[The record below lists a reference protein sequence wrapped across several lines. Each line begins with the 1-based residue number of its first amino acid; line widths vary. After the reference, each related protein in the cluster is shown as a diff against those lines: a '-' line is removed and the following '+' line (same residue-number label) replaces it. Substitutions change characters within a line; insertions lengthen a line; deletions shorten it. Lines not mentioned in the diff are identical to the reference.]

1 MASAFCFN
9 FSLSASFMYSDIDT
23 PRFSEALTSSIFR
36 YSGNTIWNRTVFIF
50 DFMCNLL
57 CMCVLLCYIIHMK
70 IMKAYKFKFEPTKA
84 QAAQLAIE
92 FGCARFVWNRGLI
105 ERDYA
110 YKNWDVSLNSND
122 LSRHITQYKKTE
134 YPWLCDATAGVLNQK
149 LIDQDKAFDNFFK
162 GRAKFP
168 KFKKKSHAQSIRY
181 QLDQRIVLNNFR
193 AGELLKLPK
202 LGELK
207 VKWSQVPGGIPKMV
221 TVSKS
226 ASGKYFVGFMCEVEQ
241 GLMPMTGKVVGIDVG
256 IKDVVVTSDG
266 FHSGAPKYTYYYQ
279 RRLRKAQRV
288 LSRKKKG
295 SNGWKKQRIV
305 VARIHETITNS
316 RKDFL
321 HKLTTKLVSEN
332 DVICVEDLN
341 VSGMLKNRKLSKAVA
356 DVGIFELNRQIEYKA
371 QWYGKEVVKISRWFP
386 STKTCSSCGEIK
398 PMKLSERVYECGCG
412 LSLDRDL
419 NAAINIKMAGLAMSG
434 AIYQP
439 EKVAA

>member
-1 MASAFCFN
+1 
-9 FSLSASFMYSDIDT
+9 
-23 PRFSEALTSSIFR
+23 
-36 YSGNTIWNRTVFIF
+36 
-50 DFMCNLL
+50 
-57 CMCVLLCYIIHMK
+57 MK
-70 IMKAYKFKFEPTKA
+70 IQKAYKFRFNPNPG
-84 QAAQLAIE
+84 QVIQLSKE
-92 FGCARFVWNRGLI
+92 FGCARWVWNRALI

-110 YKNWDVSLNSND
+110 YKAWGIGLSSYDM
-122 LSRHITQYKKTE
+122 SRHITQYKKTD
-134 YPWLCDATAGVLNQK
+134 YPWLCEATAGVLNQK

-162 GRAKFP
+162 GRAGFP
-168 KFKKKSHAQSIRY
+168 KFKKKSHTQSIRY
-181 QLDQRIVLNNFR
+181 QLDQRIVLNNYR

-226 ASGKYFVGFMCEVEQ
+226 AGGKYFVSFMCEVEQ
-241 GLMPMTGKVVGIDVG
+241 GLKPLTGTVVGIDAG

-305 VARIHETITNS
+305 VARIHEKIANS

-371 QWYGKEVVKISRWFP
+371 AWYGKQVVKISRWEP
-386 STKTCSSCGEIK
+386 STKTCSACGQVRI
-398 PMKLSERVYECGCG
+398 MKLSQRVYECECG
-412 LSLDRDL
+412 LTMDRDE
-419 NAAINIKMAGLAMSG
+419 NAAINIKRAGLVLSG
-434 AIYQP
+434 AIYP
-439 EKVAA
+439 LDKAA

>member
-1 MASAFCFN
+1 LN
-9 FSLSASFMYSDIDT
+9 N
-23 PRFSEALTSSIFR
+23 
-36 YSGNTIWNRTVFIF
+36 G
-50 DFMCNLL
+50 
-57 CMCVLLCYIIHMK
+57 YIILYMK
-70 IMKAYKFKFEPTKA
+70 IMKAYKFRLYPDAKQVE
-84 QAAQLAIE
+84 QLAKE
-92 FGCARFVWNRGLI
+92 FGCARWVWNRGLI

-110 YKNWDVSLNSND
+110 YKNWGVGLNSND
-122 LSRHITQYKKTE
+122 LSRHITQYKKTD

-162 GRAKFP
+162 GRASFP

-181 QLDQRIVLNNFR
+181 QLDQRIVLNNYR
-193 AGELLKLPK
+193 SGELLKLPK

-241 GLMPMTGKVVGIDVG
+241 VLMPMTGKVVGIDVG
-256 IKDVVVTSDG
+256 IKDVVVASDG

-279 RRLRKAQRV
+279 RRLKKAQRV

-305 VARIHETITNS
+305 VARIHEKIANS

-341 VSGMLKNRKLSKAVA
+341 VSGMMKNRKLSKAVA

-371 QWYGKEVVKISRWFP
+371 QWYGKEVTKISRWFP
-386 STKTCSSCGEIK
+386 STKTCSSCGAIK

-412 LSLDRDL
+412 LSIDRDY

>member
-1 MASAFCFN
+1 
-9 FSLSASFMYSDIDT
+9 
-23 PRFSEALTSSIFR
+23 
-36 YSGNTIWNRTVFIF
+36 
-50 DFMCNLL
+50 
-57 CMCVLLCYIIHMK
+57 MK
-70 IMKAYKFKFEPTKA
+70 IMKAYKFRLQPT
-84 QAAQLAIE
+84 QEQLEQLSKE
-92 FGCARFVWNRGLI
+92 FGCARFVWNRGLL

-110 YKNWDVSLNSND
+110 YKNWGVSLNSND
-122 LSRHITQYKKTE
+122 LSRHMTQYKKTE
-134 YPWLCDATAGVLNQK
+134 YPWLTDATAGVLNQK
-149 LIDQDKAFDNFFK
+149 LIDQDKAYDNFFK
-162 GRAKFP
+162 GRASFP
-168 KFKKKSHAQSIRY
+168 RFKKKSHAQSIRY
-181 QLDQRIVLNNFR
+181 QLDQRHVLNNYR
-193 AGELLKLPK
+193 AGELIKLPK

-207 VKWSQVPGGIPKMV
+207 VKWSQVPGGIPKMA

-241 GLMPMTGKVVGIDVG
+241 GLMPITGKVVGIDVG
-256 IKDVVVTSDG
+256 IKDVVVTSNG

-386 STKTCSSCGEIK
+386 STKTCSSCGNIRI
-398 PMKLSERVYECGCG
+398 MKLSQRVYECECG
-412 LSLDRDL
+412 LIIDRDL
-419 NAAINIKMAGLAMSG
+419 NAAINIKRAGEALSG

>member
-1 MASAFCFN
+1 
-9 FSLSASFMYSDIDT
+9 
-23 PRFSEALTSSIFR
+23 
-36 YSGNTIWNRTVFIF
+36 
-50 DFMCNLL
+50 
-57 CMCVLLCYIIHMK
+57 
-70 IMKAYKFKFEPTKA
+70 
-84 QAAQLAIE
+84 
-92 FGCARFVWNRGLI
+92 
-105 ERDYA
+105 
-110 YKNWDVSLNSND
+110 
-122 LSRHITQYKKTE
+122 
-134 YPWLCDATAGVLNQK
+134 
-149 LIDQDKAFDNFFK
+149 
-162 GRAKFP
+162 
-168 KFKKKSHAQSIRY
+168 
-181 QLDQRIVLNNFR
+181 
-193 AGELLKLPK
+193 
-202 LGELK
+202 
-207 VKWSQVPGGIPKMV
+207 MV

-279 RRLRKAQRV
+279 RRLKKAQRV

>member
-1 MASAFCFN
+1 MTMLIQKSYKFCF
-9 FSLSASFMYSDIDT
+9 YPD
-23 PRFSEALTSSIFR
+23 
-36 YSGNTIWNRTVFIF
+36 
-50 DFMCNLL
+50 
-57 CMCVLLCYIIHMK
+57 
-70 IMKAYKFKFEPTKA
+70 
-84 QAAQLAIE
+84 AAQVEQLARE
-92 FGCARFVWNRGLI
+92 FGCARFVWNQGLI
-105 ERDYA
+105 RREYA
-110 YKNWDVSLNSND
+110 YQQWGVSLSSAYD
-122 LSRHITQYKKTE
+122 ISSQITGLKKLE
-134 YPWLCDATAGVLNQK
+134 SHAWLKDATAGALQQK

-162 GRAKFP
+162 GRASFP

-181 QLDQRIVLNNFR
+181 QLDQRCVLNNYR

-241 GLMPMTGKVVGIDVG
+241 DLKPMTGKVVGIDVG
-256 IKDVVVTSDG
+256 IKSVVVSSDG

-305 VARIHETITNS
+305 VARVHEKIANS

-341 VSGMLKNRKLSKAVA
+341 VSGMMRNRCLSKAVA
-356 DVGIFELNRQIEYKA
+356 DVGIFELNRRIQYKSA
-371 QWYGKEVVKISRWFP
+371 WYGKEVIKISRWEP
-386 STKTCSSCGEIK
+386 STKTCSSCGQIRI
-398 PMKLSERVYECGCG
+398 MKLSQRVYECECG
-412 LSLDRDL
+412 LVIDRDL
-419 NAAINIKMAGLAMSG
+419 NAALNIKRAGLVLSG
-434 AIYQP
+434 AIYQLD
-439 EKVAA
+439 KVAA